1 MRNLKSKLKL
11 KKINYKKIIDYGFKK
26 INDNYIYKKYI
37 SDNKFYVEVIYRN
50 NSLISKVVE
59 VDGNYEYI
67 LVDIN
72 SVNGDFVSKIKI
84 EYESIID
91 DIINNCFDDDIFK
104 QKQTKK
110 VINYINKKYNTK
122 LEFLWND
129 YPDCAI
135 ARNPN
140 SKWYLLI
147 MTISKRK
154 LGLDSDDIIEI
165 IDIKHPIDRIDNI
178 VDNVNIFKGYHMN
191 KKHWITIIL
200 DNKIEDKLLF
210 KLIDTS
216 YILTFD

>member
-1 MRNLKSKLKL
+1 
-11 KKINYKKIIDYGFKK
+11 
-26 INDNYIYKKYI
+26 
-37 SDNKFYVEVIYRN
+37 
-50 NSLISKVVE
+50 
-59 VDGNYEYI
+59 
-67 LVDIN
+67 
-72 SVNGDFVSKIKI
+72 
-84 EYESIID
+84 
-91 DIINNCFDDDIFK
+91 
-104 QKQTKK
+104 
-110 VINYINKKYNTK
+110 
-122 LEFLWND
+122 
-129 YPDCAI
+129 
-135 ARNPN
+135 
-140 SKWYLLI
+140 